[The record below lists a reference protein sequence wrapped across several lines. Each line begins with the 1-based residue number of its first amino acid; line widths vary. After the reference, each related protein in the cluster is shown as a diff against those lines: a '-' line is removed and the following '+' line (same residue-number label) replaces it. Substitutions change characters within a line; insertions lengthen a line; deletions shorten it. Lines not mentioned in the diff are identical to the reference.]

1 MRHFTVERDVMIEG
15 KYHIDNAQDEEI
27 DSNFETKR
35 TGLIPRIIHIQEVAL
50 GRTDSSCSDQESL
63 EKRLPSSTAS
73 FVIITQASNT
83 RSQAKRS
90 NMFLKSCKSS

>member
-35 TGLIPRIIHIQEVAL
+35 TGLIPRIIHIQEVVP
-50 GRTDSSCSDQESL
+50 
-63 EKRLPSSTAS
+63 KR
-73 FVIITQASNT
+73 VE
-83 RSQAKRS
+83 
-90 NMFLKSCKSS
+90 